1 MLIKQNH
8 NTNQY
13 LPCVLAKKYHQS
25 IKIITHHDPEHSR
38 YAGLVQLQ
46 KNNVIQYQK
55 KPRKKI
61 LWFYQLTQKEHFETK
76 RDHVGSWAQKL
87 SVSPV
92 SCLWGISFGLYDL
105 QGFPSGSNGKKICL
119 QFRRLGFNP
128 WVGKISRR
136 REWQP
141 TLVFLPKEFHVH
153 QVRALVSCIQPGL
166 VICFTLDNIH
176 VSMLFS

>member
-13 LPCVLAKKYHQS
+13 LPCVLANQNQQS
-25 IKIITHHDPEHSR
+25 TKIITHHDQEHSR

-46 KNNVIQYQK
+46 KNNVIQYQN

-92 SCLWGISFGLYDL
+92 SCLWGISFSLYDL
-105 QGFPSGSNGKKICL
+105 QGFPSGSNGKKSVCNAGD
-119 QFRRLGFNP
+119 LGS
-128 WVGKISRR
+128 I
-136 REWQP
+136 
-141 TLVFLPKEFHVH
+141 
-153 QVRALVSCIQPGL
+153 PGFERYPGGENGSPL
-166 VICFTLDNIH
+166 
-176 VSMLFS
+176 